1 MSQILQKEIMDKRQR
16 AQEIYAILK
25 KAVPDVT
32 IPLHHSSAMD
42 LLVATILS
50 AQCTDERVNTVTPAL
65 FKKYKTAK
73 DYANADMDELRE
85 LIRSTG
91 FFNNKAK
98 NIIGA
103 TKKIVSD
110 FGGEVPD
117 SMADLTTLPG
127 VARKTANV
135 VLSQW
140 FKKNEGIAVDTHVIR
155 LSNLLG
161 LTKEKN
167 PVKIERDLM
176 ELFDRE
182 DWCDVSLRLIYF
194 GRRYAPARKEWDESN
209 PLYEYLA
216 V

>member
-1 MSQILQKEIMDKRQR
+1 MGKKNMKDRKR
-16 AQEIYAILK
+16 AQEIYGILK
-25 KAVPDVT
+25 KCIPDPT
-32 IPLHHSSAMD
+32 IPLHHSNAME

-65 FKKYKTAK
+65 FKKYRTVK
-73 DYANADMDELRE
+73 DYADADMDDIRE

-98 NIIGA
+98 NIVGA
-103 TKKIVSD
+103 AKKIMSD
-110 FGGEVPD
+110 FNGVVPD
-117 SMADLTTLPG
+117 TMEELTTLPG

-155 LSNLLG
+155 LSGLLG
-161 LTKEKN
+161 LSSERD

-182 DWCDVSLRLIYF
+182 DWCDLSLRLIYF
-194 GRRYAPARKEWDESN
+194 GRRYAPARKGWDKSN
-209 PLYEYLA
+209 PLYEYYCG
-216 V
+216 

>member
-1 MSQILQKEIMDKRQR
+1 MDKRKR
-16 AQEIYAILK
+16 AQEIYAVLK
-25 KAVPDVT
+25 NTVSDVT
-32 IPLHHSSAMD
+32 IPLDHSSAME

-50 AQCTDERVNTVTPAL
+50 AQCTDARVNMVTPPI
-65 FKKYKTAK
+65 FKKYKTAR
-73 DYANADMDELRE
+73 DYANADMDDLRE

-103 TKKIVSD
+103 AKKIVSD
-110 FGGEVPD
+110 FNGEVPD
-117 SMADLTTLPG
+117 SMEELTTLPG

-161 LTKEKN
+161 LSKEKD
-167 PVKIERDLM
+167 PVKIEKDLM
-176 ELFDRE
+176 ELFDKE
-182 DWCDVSLRLIYF
+182 DWCDISLRLIYF
-194 GRRYAPARKEWDESN
+194 GRRYAPARKEWDKSN
-209 PLYEYLA
+209 PLYEYYCG
-216 V
+216 